1 MPEDSSTLRS
11 GPGIGRAY
19 RKVLYIISSVTDS
32 TEYELLVKY
41 WDRERFGLE
50 FVLLN
55 READCTLQQR
65 IRAAGY
71 TCTTYLYQGRS
82 QAIGTVRTLMRHLR
96 ASRPDVVN
104 CNLLEASVYGL
115 LAAFLTGIGRR
126 IYTRH
131 LAAHNHK
138 YHPVKG
144 VLYDR
149 FCNALSHRIIAI
161 STGTQEVLTDWE
173 GVPPRKVVMIHH
185 GYELD
190 AVHAPDPER
199 LQQLRHKHGM
209 DAPGVGPVIGIISRP
224 FRLKGLDQSIRAL
237 GRLLDRWPHLR
248 AWFFNWKPTPQ
259 SDHFDALMHELPESA
274 YRTVHFEPD
283 IVPLYHA
290 FDVFI
295 HVPEDKHAEAYGM
308 VYIEAA
314 MSGVPCVFTRSGV
327 MHDLDPARMAGI
339 TVVPFKDT
347 EAIAR
352 ATAAWLER
360 APSAA
365 ERAGFAATNIA
376 YLRGLIDIRQRMQA
390 IYRLYATV

>member
-11 GPGIGRAY
+11 GPGNGKAY

-82 QAIGTVRTLMRHLR
+82 QAIGTVRTLMRHLC

-144 VLYDR
+144 VL
-149 FCNALSHRIIAI
+149 
-161 STGTQEVLTDWE
+161 
-173 GVPPRKVVMIHH
+173 
-185 GYELD
+185 
-190 AVHAPDPER
+190 
-199 LQQLRHKHGM
+199 
-209 DAPGVGPVIGIISRP
+209 
-224 FRLKGLDQSIRAL
+224 
-237 GRLLDRWPHLR
+237 
-248 AWFFNWKPTPQ
+248 
-259 SDHFDALMHELPESA
+259 
-274 YRTVHFEPD
+274 
-283 IVPLYHA
+283 
-290 FDVFI
+290 
-295 HVPEDKHAEAYGM
+295 
-308 VYIEAA
+308 
-314 MSGVPCVFTRSGV
+314 
-327 MHDLDPARMAGI
+327 
-339 TVVPFKDT
+339 
-347 EAIAR
+347 
-352 ATAAWLER
+352 
-360 APSAA
+360 
-365 ERAGFAATNIA
+365 
-376 YLRGLIDIRQRMQA
+376 
-390 IYRLYATV
+390 

>member
-1 MPEDSSTLRS
+1 MAR
-11 GPGIGRAY
+11 
-19 RKVLYIISSVTDS
+19 RKVLYIISNVTDS

-41 WDRERFGLE
+41 WDRDRFDLE

-55 READCTLQQR
+55 REPDCTMQQR

-71 TCTTYLYQGRS
+71 PCTTYIYLRRS

-96 ASRPDVVN
+96 SSRPDVIN

-149 FCNALSHRIIAI
+149 FCNALAHRIIAI
-161 STGTQEVLTDWE
+161 STGTQEVLTEWE
-173 GVPPRKVVMIHH
+173 GVPARKVVMIHH

-190 AVHAPDPER
+190 SVHAPDPAKLAR
-199 LQQLRHKHGM
+199 LRHKHGM
-209 DAPGVGPVIGIISRP
+209 DEPGVGPVIGIISRP
-224 FRLKGLDQSIRAL
+224 FRLKGLDQSIPAL
-237 GRLLDRWPHLR
+237 GRLLDRWPQLR
-248 AWFFNWKPTPQ
+248 TWFFNWKPTPQ
-259 SDHFDALMHELPESA
+259 SDHFDALMQELPASA
-274 YRTVHFEPD
+274 YRTVHFEPE
-283 IVPLYHA
+283 VVALYHA

-314 MSGVPCVFTRSGV
+314 MAGVPCVFTRSGV
-327 MHDLDPARMAGI
+327 MHDLDPTRMAGI
-339 TVVPFKDT
+339 TVVPFQDA
-347 EAIAR
+347 EAITR

-360 APSAA
+360 APTAV
-365 ERAGFAATNIA
+365 ERASFAATNIA
-376 YLRGLIDIRQRMQA
+376 YLRDIIDIRQRMRT
-390 IYRLYATV
+390 IYELYENV